1 MKPINFD
8 DEKVKQIC
16 RNNDVSQLC
25 LFGSFA
31 RGEERE
37 ESDVDLLARFSR
49 PKSLLT
55 VVAIQRQLSE
65 ALGRPVDLL
74 TEPAIS
80 PYLHDRIMS
89 SLQVVYD
96 A

>member
-1 MKPINFD
+1 MSKLVFG
-8 DEKVKQIC
+8 DEKVTEIC
-16 RNNDVSQLC
+16 RNNDITQLC

-31 RGEERE
+31 HGEARE
-37 ESDVDLLARFSR
+37 DSDVDLLVRFSR

-55 VVAIQRQLSE
+55 VVSIQRQLSDV
-65 ALGRPVDLL
+65 LGRPVDLV

-80 PYLHDRIMS
+80 PYLRDRILND
-89 SLQVVYD
+89 LQVVYH